1 MIQVEHLNVTKQ
13 ETTILED
20 IDLTIRKGDKILLK
34 GESGSGKS
42 TLIKSLLYFEHFTG
56 RLLFNGNPITRENL
70 CQYRRQTG
78 YIGQTIPNFT
88 ETVRNFLAIPYGFKA
103 NKNRTIP
110 PQRLEE
116 LLNTLNFD
124 ETVLDKNY
132 QELSGGEKQRLVI
145 LQMLLLDKPIYF
157 LDEVTSALDKK
168 NITAAVLAITNDK
181 ERTIL
186 SIAHNP
192 EWEEHCTRIIEMDK
206 GKIINDTAAGGN

>member
-20 IDLTIRKGDKILLK
+20 INLTIRKGDKILLK

-56 RLLFNGNPITRENL
+56 RILFNDNPITRENL
-70 CQYRRQTG
+70 CLYRRQSG

-88 ETVRNFLAIPYGFKA
+88 ETVRDFLAIPYGFKA
-103 NKNRTIP
+103 NKDRAMD
-110 PQRLEE
+110 PQRLRD
-116 LLNTLNFD
+116 LLETLNFD
-124 ETVLDKNY
+124 ESTLEKKY

-145 LQMLLLDKPIYF
+145 LQMLLLDRPIYF

-168 NITAAVLAITNDK
+168 NITAAVAAITNDK
-181 ERTIL
+181 ERTVL

-192 EWEEHCTRIIEMDK
+192 EWEEHCTRIIEMAK
-206 GKIINDTAAGGN
+206 GKIVKDVTAGGN